1 MTEKKETALVL
12 EGGGTRGVF
21 TAGALDVL
29 LEKDVKFSYV
39 AGVSAGACNAVDYVS
54 KQIGRTKDCM
64 ILKDKQYRY
73 ISIGNAVRKHSLFDM
88 DMVFDRFPNEVFPFD
103 FETYFQSD
111 TLCELVVTN
120 CLNGQAEYLSETSDG
135 RRLMNICRASSSIP
149 MASPMVIL
157 DGHPC
162 LDGGVADSV
171 PLIHSMK
178 KGYRKNV
185 VVLTRNQG
193 YRKKAPKKSKAL
205 YVAAFKEYPAF
216 LQTFLNRY
224 RTYNRTMELIE
235 KWEKEGHIF
244 VIRPQIPTVSRAER
258 KAEALTEFYEHGRQ
272 VMEAQ
277 FAAMQ
282 EYLKS

>member
-21 TAGALDVL
+21 TAGVLDVL
-29 LEKDVKFSYV
+29 MEKDVKFSYV
-39 AGVSAGACNAVDYVS
+39 VGVSAGACNAVDYVS

-73 ISIGNAVRKHSLFDM
+73 ISIGNAVRKRSLFDM
-88 DMVFDRFPNEVFPFD
+88 DMVFERFPNEVFPFD

-111 TLCELVVTN
+111 TFCELVVTN
-120 CLNGQAEYLSETSDG
+120 CLSGQAEYLSETSDQ

-149 MASPMVIL
+149 MASPMVIV

-171 PLIHSMK
+171 PIIHSMK

-185 VVLTRNQG
+185 VILTRNRG
-193 YRKKAPKKSKAL
+193 YRKRPPKKSKAL
-205 YVAAFKEYPAF
+205 YAAAFKEYPAF
-216 LQTFLNRY
+216 LNTFLNRY
-224 RTYNRTMELIE
+224 RNYNRTMELIE
-235 KWEKEGHIF
+235 KWEEEGHIF
-244 VIRPQIPTVSRAER
+244 VIRPQVPTVSRAEQNV
-258 KAEALTEFYEHGRQ
+258 KALTEFYDHGRQ
-272 VMEAQ
+272 VMEDNLC
-277 FAAMQ
+277 AMK
-282 EYLKS
+282 EYLNA